1 MVKKI
6 YLIAISMMVLIQ
18 SVFSAEEGSLLS
30 DGFKEIIDK
39 EISFQWKVEGED
51 LLIRLSAPT
60 EGWVAVGFNPSRVMK
75 DADYKLAYVKDGEVV
90 MEDHFG
96 TSLFGHK
103 EDTTLDGSNDFEVTE
118 GKEEGGITSV
128 IFSIPLNSGDEN
140 DTILAEGDEV
150 KVLLAFGTRDN
161 LSQKHKERTS
171 VVITL

>member
-60 EGWVAVGFNPSRVMK
+60 EGWVAVAEDPFAK
-75 DADYKLAYVKDGEVV
+75 DPEIYDVPVADIDPE
-90 MEDHFG
+90 
-96 TSLFGHK
+96 
-103 EDTTLDGSNDFEVTE
+103 FE
-118 GKEEGGITSV
+118 
-128 IFSIPLNSGDEN
+128 
-140 DTILAEGDEV
+140 
-150 KVLLAFGTRDN
+150 
-161 LSQKHKERTS
+161 
-171 VVITL
+171 